1 MKTEQTDKQ
10 HDVGINALCRHRR
23 RGRHHFV
30 RHHLYRQIYFGFMA
44 VVVFVCL
51 IAACVFWTFRVPGE
65 TRMDAHIKPLLTRLL
80 PANAGAAE
88 QAATLADIAAT
99 VHGSVAL
106 YDHDGLRIAA
116 SGETMPLTF
125 LQEENGQAH
134 RFSNVI
140 VFADGRQLLL
150 RWGAQA
156 KHIALAWIAA
166 LALLVALGTWP
177 VARRLTRR
185 LERLQQQADA
195 WGEGHLSTRMVID
208 GCDEV
213 AELARRFNQAAER
226 VEALVNSQRAM
237 LAAASHELRS
247 PLARIRMATDLL
259 GDVHDT
265 SRPDLHAQIT
275 RDIAELD
282 ALIGE
287 LLLASRLAEDSP
299 RLQLAS
305 VDLLGLAAEE
315 ASRIDASVG
324 GESIIINGDA
334 RLLRHL
340 VRNLLDNARR
350 YGSSARPGEP
360 AASSI
365 EVEVLGA
372 HDSVL
377 LRVLDRGPGV
387 PAAEREKVFDP
398 FYRLAGSAE
407 RGEGAGYGLAL
418 VRRIARLH
426 GGEVVCLARE
436 GGGACFE
443 VRLPRTGFHS

>member
-1 MKTEQTDKQ
+1 M
-10 HDVGINALCRHRR
+10 RR
-23 RGRHHFV
+23 RYLKCDDKDIVGHCARRRARGHFV

-44 VVVFVCL
+44 VVAFVCL
-51 IAACVFWTFRVPGE
+51 IAASLFWSLHGPSEARLDEHVV
-65 TRMDAHIKPLLTRLL
+65 PLLMRIL
-80 PANAGAAE
+80 PASASAAE
-88 QAATLADIAAT
+88 QTATLADISAT

-106 YDHDGLRIAA
+106 YGQEGRRIAS
-116 SGETMPLTF
+116 SGGDMPLSLNELEQGKPHKF
-125 LQEENGQAH
+125 D
-134 RFSNVI
+134 NVI
-140 VFADGRQLLL
+140 ILNDGRRLLL
-150 RWGAQA
+150 RWGSQA
-156 KHIALAWIAA
+156 RHIVLGWIAA
-166 LALLVALGTWP
+166 VALLVAFGTWP

-195 WGEGHLSTRMVID
+195 WGEGHLSARMAID

-247 PLARIRMATDLL
+247 PLARIRMATDLM
-259 GDVHDT
+259 GDMQNA
-265 SRPDLHAQIT
+265 SRPDLHAQIA

-282 ALIGE
+282 ALIGD

-299 RLQLAS
+299 RLQMAS

-315 ASRIDASVG
+315 ASRVGASVG
-324 GESIIINGDA
+324 GEAVTLRADA

-350 YGSSARPGEP
+350 YGLREKSGDTTADT
-360 AASSI
+360 I
-365 EVEVLGA
+365 EVEVQRTQDGA
-372 HDSVL
+372 V

-407 RGEGAGYGLAL
+407 HGEGTGYGLAL

-426 GGEVVCLARE
+426 GGEAVCLSRE
-436 GGGACFE
+436 GSGACFE
-443 VRLPRTGFHS
+443 VSLRGEPGTDKG

>member
-1 MKTEQTDKQ
+1 MRQR
-10 HDVGINALCRHRR
+10 HLHWHRR
-23 RGRHHFV
+23 KHFV
-30 RHHLYRQIYFGFMA
+30 RHRLYRQIYFGFMA
-44 VVVFVCL
+44 VVLLVCA

-65 TRMDAHIKPLLTRLL
+65 AHMDAHMVPLVSRLL
-80 PANAGAAE
+80 PANANPAE
-88 QAATLADIAAT
+88 QAATLADIAT
-99 VHGSVAL
+99 MVRGSVAL
-106 YDHDGLRIAA
+106 YASTGQRIAA
-116 SGETMPLTF
+116 SAGEMPMSLDA
-125 LQEENGQAH
+125 ERASENRIRPRH
-134 RFSNVI
+134 FTNVI
-140 VFADGRQLLL
+140 HLPDGRLLLL
-150 RWGAQA
+150 RWGSQA

-166 LALLVALGTWP
+166 VALLVALGTWP

-195 WGEGHLSTRMVID
+195 WGEGRLSARMAID

-247 PLARIRMATDLL
+247 PLARIRMATDLMSESSA
-259 GDVHDT
+259 G
-265 SRPDLHAQIT
+265 SRLDLQEQIS

-282 ALIGE
+282 ALIGD

-299 RLQLAS
+299 RLQLENI
-305 VDLLGLAAEE
+305 DLLGLAAEE
-315 ASRIDASVG
+315 ASRIGAVAG
-324 GESIIINGDA
+324 GEAVTLKGDA

-350 YGSSARPGEP
+350 YGTTVQTGTAPVQG
-360 AASSI
+360 I
-365 EVEVLGA
+365 EVEVARNGDKA
-372 HDSVL
+372 I

-387 PAAEREKVFDP
+387 PLTEREKIFEP
-398 FYRLAGSAE
+398 FYRLKGSAE

-426 GGEVVCLARE
+426 SGDVQCLPRE

-443 VRLPRTGFHS
+443 VHIPIRAAAPPAM